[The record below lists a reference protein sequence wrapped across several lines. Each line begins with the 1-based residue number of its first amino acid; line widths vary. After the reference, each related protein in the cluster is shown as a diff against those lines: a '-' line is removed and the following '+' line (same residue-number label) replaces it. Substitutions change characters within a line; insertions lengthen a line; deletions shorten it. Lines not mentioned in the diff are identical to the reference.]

1 MRSPVPTKTLTAPTI
16 EDIRAAARVILGAV
30 ERTPTRHSD
39 TLSRIT
45 GADVHLKF
53 ENLQYTASFKER
65 GALNKLRKSVV

>member
-1 MRSPVPTKTLTAPTI
+1 VAVPTKTAPTI
-16 EDIRAAARVILGAV
+16 DDIRAAARLILGAV

-53 ENLQYTASFKER
+53 ENLQYTASFK
-65 GALNKLRKSVV
+65 